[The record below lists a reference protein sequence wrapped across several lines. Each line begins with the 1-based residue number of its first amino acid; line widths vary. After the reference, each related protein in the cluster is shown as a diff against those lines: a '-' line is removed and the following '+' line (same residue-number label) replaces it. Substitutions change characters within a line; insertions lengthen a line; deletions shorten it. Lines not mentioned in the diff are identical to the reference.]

1 MLITATLTIVFA
13 VLVLAISLYDRREL
27 AKENKILKQKLQL
40 IKKLK
45 ELKK

>member
-1 MLITATLTIVFA
+1 MLIITLIIVFS
-13 VLVLAISLYDRREL
+13 VLVIAISLYDRREL
-27 AKENKILKQKLQL
+27 ARENKILKQKLQL